1 LSKRQEKEEQAVRIL
16 ELRDK
21 GLAVPK
27 IARKLG
33 ISEATIYNRLKEA
46 KQAAT
51 NAVIMTNSTKSV
63 VRKAIDTCNQIVE
76 LNDKMWA
83 VHNSIT
89 ELDAPSPEQL
99 DILFKSDNQ
108 IQKQLKLNHDILK
121 DLYDIKR
128 VQVFQE
134 TVMEVMDECDPKI
147 RK

>member
-1 LSKRQEKEEQAVRIL
+1 MSKRQEKEEQAVRIL

-21 GLAVPK
+21 GLTVPK